1 MSTSNATTALSWA
14 RIKDRGYYYALL
26 MRMNRPIG
34 TYLLLWPTVWALW
47 VAGQGNPD
55 VGVTLVF
62 VLGVV
67 LMRSAG
73 CVINDFADR
82 DFDPHVA
89 RTHSRPIPAGQVTP
103 REALILFVVL
113 CVIAFAL
120 VLTMNWLTIGLSVGG
135 AVLAA
140 IYPFMKRHTYLPQVF
155 LGLAFGWAIPM
166 AFAAQTGE
174 VPVVAWLLLIA
185 TVLWATAYDTMY
197 AMVDIVDDLKIGVK
211 STAILFGD
219 ADRIII
225 GSIQLMFLLTMW
237 VVGNKLELG
246 LFYFLGLAVAAGLG
260 VYQQYLIRFR
270 DPEGCFK
277 AFLNNHWF
285 GAVIFAGLVLNYWF
299 ADPAASAAVD
309 AAADVANSAAE
320 VLK

>member
-1 MSTSNATTALSWA
+1 MATPITTSGLSWA
-14 RIKDRGYYYALL
+14 RIKDRSYFYALL

-47 VAGQGNPD
+47 IAGQGNPD
-55 VGVTLVF
+55 THVTLVF

-73 CVINDFADR
+73 CVINDYADR

-89 RTHSRPIPAGQVTP
+89 RTQSRPIPAGKVTP
-103 REALILFVVL
+103 QEALVLFVVL
-113 CVIAFAL
+113 CLAAFVL
-120 VLTMNWLTIGLSVGG
+120 VLTMNWLTIGLSLGG

-140 IYPFMKRHTYLPQVF
+140 LYPFMKRYTYLPQVF

-174 VPVVAWLLLIA
+174 VPVVAWLLLTA
-185 TVLWATAYDTMY
+185 TVLWATAYDSMY
-197 AMVDIVDDLKIGVK
+197 AMVDVMDDLKIGVK

-225 GSIQLMFLLTMW
+225 GSIQVMFLLTMW
-237 VVGNKLELG
+237 IVGNKLALG
-246 LFYFLGLAVAAGLG
+246 VFYFLGLLVAAGLG
-260 VYQQYLIRFR
+260 GYQQWLIRHR

-285 GAVIFAGLVLNYWF
+285 GAVIFAGLVLHYWF
-299 ADPAASAAVD
+299 AEGVTAPVVNAVSGG
-309 AAADVANSAAE
+309 AG
-320 VLK
+320 

>member
-1 MSTSNATTALSWA
+1 MNTPANTSPLDWDH
-14 RIKDRGYYYALL
+14 IKQRSYYYALL

-47 VAGQGNPD
+47 IAGQGNPNT
-55 VGVTLVF
+55 GVTLVF

-73 CVINDFADR
+73 CVINDYADR
-82 DFDPHVA
+82 NFDPHVA
-89 RTHSRPIPAGQVTP
+89 RTQNRPIPAGKVTP

-113 CVIAFAL
+113 CLIAFAL
-120 VLTMNWLTIGLSVGG
+120 VLGMNWLTIGLSLGG

-174 VPVVAWLLLIA
+174 VPVVAWLLLTA
-185 TVLWATAYDTMY
+185 TVLWATAYDSMY
-197 AMVDIVDDLKIGVK
+197 AMVDIEDDLKIGVK

-219 ADRIII
+219 ADRAII
-225 GSIQLMFLLTMW
+225 GSLQLMFLLTMW
-237 VVGNKLELG
+237 IVGNNLQLGIFYYLG
-246 LFYFLGLAVAAGLG
+246 LLAAAGLG
-260 VYQQYLIRFR
+260 GYQQWLIRHR
-270 DPEGCFK
+270 SAEGCFK

-285 GAVIFAGLVLNYWF
+285 GAVIFAGLVLHYWF
-299 ADPAASAAVD
+299 TDPAATSVTNATAAGGG
-309 AAADVANSAAE
+309 
-320 VLK
+320 

>member
-1 MSTSNATTALSWA
+1 MNWA
-14 RIKDRGYYYALL
+14 QTKNRTYYYALL

-34 TYLLLWPTVWALW
+34 VYLLLWPTVWALW
-47 VAGQGNPD
+47 IAGEGSP
-55 VGVTLVF
+55 GTHVTLVF

-73 CVINDFADR
+73 CVINDYADR

-89 RTHSRPIPAGQVTP
+89 RTHNRPIPAGKVTP

-113 CVIAFAL
+113 CLAAFAL
-120 VLTMNWLTIGLSVGG
+120 VLSLNWLTIALSVVG
-135 AVLAA
+135 AILAA
-140 IYPFMKRHTYLPQVF
+140 IYPFMKRYTYLPQVF

-174 VPVVAWLLLIA
+174 VPMVAWLLLIA
-185 TVLWATAYDTMY
+185 TVLWATAYDSMY
-197 AMVDIVDDLKIGVK
+197 AMVDIKDDLRIGVK

-225 GSIQLMFLLTMW
+225 ASIQLMFLLTMW
-237 VVGNKLELG
+237 IVGNNLG
-246 LFYFLGLAVAAGLG
+246 LGPFYFVGLLLASGLG
-260 VYQQYLIRFR
+260 VYQQYLIRKR
-270 DPEGCFK
+270 EPEQCFK

-285 GAVIFAGLVLNYWF
+285 GAIIFAGLVLNFWF
-299 ADPAASAAVD
+299 TP
-309 AAADVANSAAE
+309 E
-320 VLK
+320 GTI